1 MENNEV
7 LGSKGLLKKHE
18 FVRILIQCLYS
29 LGYKNSASCLEQES
43 NISCKSSDF
52 EFLEKQVLTGDW
64 DSSLAVLDRVFDDS
78 RDDSRRNTALYLVL
92 KQCLSEYLRRG
103 ETSLALSV
111 LQKQAQVFRVGREK
125 IHMLA
130 FDVITSKEMEP
141 GEVDSCLVQDLRR
154 RLLAELEKLIPTP
167 VVIPGRR
174 LEHLVE
180 SAVMN
185 QIDTCMYHNSWDA
198 VSLYEDHRCGRDQI
212 PSETVQ
218 VLVAHKN
225 EVWFVQF
232 SDSGKYLATASS
244 DCTAIIWKGTNI
256 LFQVLDDNEV
266 ELMHTLQS
274 HQNPVSFVS
283 WSPDDTKLL
292 TCGNAEVLKLWDVET
307 GVLRHTFGNNDSVFT
322 VSSCAWFPDSTRLV
336 CGSSDPERGIVMWD
350 TDGNEIKAWRG
361 TRIPK
366 VVDLAVT
373 PDGESMITVFSD
385 KEIRILNLESLVERV
400 VTEEQAITSLSVSGD
415 GKFFIVNL
423 SSQEI
428 HLWDLAGEWKR
439 SCFGGLD
446 SSFIASGSEDSQVYI
461 WNVKNKKPLEV
472 LSGHS
477 MTVNCVSWNPRN
489 PLMLASASDD
499 QTIRIWGPGKPIER
513 KRQRG
518 GKEGEE
524 DKNGDMAE
532 TYMKRMK
539 NRNSSEMTQ
548 PTCSMIPPR
557 KSVASFHRRRG
568 RSVVRML
575 LQREISPNAK
585 FVSRKRWSK
594 TRSYT
599 MKQTGQSLLSWAEAK
614 SLQHLSAKYCSFGL
628 SPKSTIAAAFSS
640 DGKTLASTHGDHTVK
655 IIDFQTG
662 NCLRVLTGHHRTPW
676 VVRFHPRDSEI
687 VASGSLDQ
695 NVRLWN
701 ATTSECIKSH
711 DFRKPI
717 ASMAFHAEDELLA
730 VASGHKLHMW
740 HYNGSGEESTPVVVL
755 KTRRSLRAVHF
766 HPHGAPFLM
775 TAEVSEID
783 PLDSSMSIA
792 TSVGHL
798 RYPPPP
804 AIVFT
809 RPESSQD
816 LPLVPTP
823 QTVGRNR
830 SDRPELGNIR
840 RFIQGWFMPEGH
852 SLEGGVSFP
861 VQPLANWVQSE
872 FATPLSAA
880 ATELPCTIKIKVW
893 QHDIGDPFALMKS
906 DTCLEMGA
914 HFSPCGRYLAA
925 CVACVVPHAEIDPGL
940 QTLAQQDS
948 GLATSPTQHPLTAHQ
963 VIYELRFSPTSEHIM
978 LAYGRHHAYL
988 SNSIVT
994 DGEATSH
1001 FFRVL
1006 EIYRVSDMELVRVL
1020 PSSEDEVNVACF
1032 HPSPGCGLVYG
1043 TKEGSLRIFQYNT
1056 AATSN
1061 FTGPNTYPDENLS
1074 EGSGKCS
1081 EDKKDV
1087 VKALT
1092 VATTYCEPLN
1102 LTR

>member
-29 LGYKNSASCLEQES
+29 LGYNNSASCLEQES

-92 KQCLSEYLRRG
+92 KQCLSEYLKRG

-141 GEVDSCLVQDLRR
+141 GEVDSGLVQDLRR

-244 DCTAIIWKGTNI
+244 DCTAIIWK
-256 LFQVLDDNEV
+256 VLDDNEV

-283 WSPDDTKLL
+283 WSPDDSKLL

-322 VSSCAWFPDSTRLV
+322 VSSCAWFPDSSRLV

-428 HLWDLAGEWKR
+428 HLWDLAGEWKQPLKFTGHRQSKYVIR

-489 PLMLASASDD
+489 PRMLASASDD
-499 QTIRIWGPGKPIER
+499 QTIRIWGPGKP
-513 KRQRG
+513 
-518 GKEGEE
+518 
-524 DKNGDMAE
+524 N
-532 TYMKRMK
+532 
-539 NRNSSEMTQ
+539 
-548 PTCSMIPPR
+548 
-557 KSVASFHRRRG
+557 RG
-568 RSVVRML
+568 RSVLSML
-575 LQREISPNAK
+575 LQREISPKAR
-585 FVSRKRWSK
+585 FVPRKHWSK
-594 TRSYT
+594 NRSYT
-599 MKQTGQSLLSWAEAK
+599 MKQTGQSLLSWAEAE
-614 SLQHLSAKYCSFGL
+614 SLQHLSAKYCSFGV

-640 DGKTLASTHGDHTVK
+640 DGKTLASTHYFSCSGDHTVK
-655 IIDFQTG
+655 IIDFRTG
-662 NCLRVLTGHHRTPW
+662 NCLRVLTGHYRTPW

-695 NVRLWN
+695 NVRVWN
-701 ATTSECIKSH
+701 VTTSECIKSH
-711 DFRKPI
+711 DFGKPI
-717 ASMAFHAEDELLA
+717 ASIAFHAEGELLA

-755 KTRRSLRAVHF
+755 KTKRSLRAVHF

-809 RPESSQD
+809 RRESSQD

-830 SDRPELGNIR
+830 SDRPELRNIR
-840 RFIQGWFMPEGH
+840 RLIQGWFLPEGH

-861 VQPLANWVQSE
+861 VQPLANRVQPE

-906 DTCLEMGA
+906 DACLEMGA

-925 CVACVVPHAEIDPGL
+925 CVACVVPHGEIDAGL

-948 GLATSPTQHPLTAHQ
+948 GLATSPTQHPLTAHP
-963 VIYELRFSPTSEHIM
+963 VIYELRVYSLQKESFGSVLVSREIRAANCLTSIQFSPTSEHIM
-978 LAYGRHHAYL
+978 LAYGRRHASL
-988 SNSIVT
+988 LNSIVT
-994 DGEATSH
+994 EGEATSR

-1056 AATSN
+1056 GATSN
-1061 FTGPNTYPDENLS
+1061 FSGPNTYPEENLS
-1074 EGSGKCS
+1074 E
-1081 EDKKDV
+1081 
-1087 VKALT
+1087 
-1092 VATTYCEPLN
+1092 VA
-1102 LTR
+1102 

>member
-92 KQCLSEYLRRG
+92 KQCLSEYLKRG

-141 GEVDSCLVQDLRR
+141 GEVDSGLVQDLRR

-185 QIDTCMYHNSWDA
+185 QIDTCIYHNSWDA

-244 DCTAIIWKGTNI
+244 DCTAIVWK
-256 LFQVLDDNEV
+256 VLDDNEV

-283 WSPDDTKLL
+283 WSPDDSKLL

-322 VSSCAWFPDSTRLV
+322 VSSCAWFPDSARLV

-428 HLWDLAGEWKR
+428 HLWDLAGEWKQPLKFTGHRQSKYVIR

-489 PLMLASASDD
+489 PRMLASASDD
-499 QTIRIWGPGKPIER
+499 QTIRIWGPGKP
-513 KRQRG
+513 
-518 GKEGEE
+518 
-524 DKNGDMAE
+524 
-532 TYMKRMK
+532 
-539 NRNSSEMTQ
+539 NRVYEFLASEMTQ
-548 PTCSMIPPR
+548 PTCSPQRQSSPRSMIPPR

-568 RSVVRML
+568 RSVLSML
-575 LQREISPNAK
+575 LQREISPKAM
-585 FVSRKRWSK
+585 FVPRKRWSK
-594 TRSYT
+594 SRSYT
-599 MKQTGQSLLSWAEAK
+599 MKQTGHSLLSWAEAE
-614 SLQHLSAKYCSFGL
+614 SLQHLSAKYCSFGV

-695 NVRLWN
+695 NVRVWN
-701 ATTSECIKSH
+701 VTTSECIKSH

-717 ASMAFHAEDELLA
+717 ASIAFHAEGELLA

-755 KTRRSLRAVHF
+755 KTKRSLRAVHF

-809 RPESSQD
+809 RRESSQD

-830 SDRPELGNIR
+830 SDRPELRNIR
-840 RFIQGWFMPEGH
+840 RLIQGWFLPEGH

-861 VQPLANWVQSE
+861 VQPLANRVQPE

-893 QHDIGDPFALMKS
+893 QHDISDPFALMKS
-906 DTCLEMGA
+906 DACLLTIPHVMGA

-925 CVACVVPHAEIDPGL
+925 CVACVVPHGEIDAGL

-948 GLATSPTQHPLTAHQ
+948 GLATSPTQHPLTAHP
-963 VIYELRFSPTSEHIM
+963 VIYELRVYSLQKESFGSVLVSREIRAANCLTSIQFSPTSEHIM
-978 LAYGRHHAYL
+978 LAYGRRHASL
-988 SNSIVT
+988 LNSIVT
-994 DGEATSH
+994 EGEATSR

-1056 AATSN
+1056 GATSN
-1061 FTGPNTYPDENLS
+1061 FSGPNTYPEENLS
-1074 EGSGKCS
+1074 E
-1081 EDKKDV
+1081 
-1087 VKALT
+1087 
-1092 VATTYCEPLN
+1092 VA
-1102 LTR
+1102 